1 MGSQKANWQMN
12 RIYSVLLGGTLTTM
26 HIWSKSVQNPVLLF
40 VHGGP
45 GSPNRHHIA
54 NKLLPLSNRFTLV
67 GYDERGCGDS
77 RIPTT
82 LPLRIEDLANQL
94 RGVILYVKSLFPSAP
109 LFVVGESFGSA
120 LSLITLSTHSL
131 PVDAYIGYGQVAE
144 RRPLEIQKGM
154 LFLEELM
161 KRGKTKDFEFWKK
174 KLTSP
179 SFPSSKAETNRY
191 LAAYYDLLEKKDI
204 PSFYEREI
212 LPYQNSHEFSK
223 KAKRNQG
230 RDNAVG
236 RNVLFHSLPDSFD
249 PYLRLPMPVHIL
261 AGEWDIVVPPSYQKS
276 VYDRIEAPS
285 KTMTIAKEAGH
296 VVPFDNPKVFEDF
309 LLNLVIGCRE
319 TKKLS

>member
-82 LPLRIEDLANQL
+82 FPLRIEDLANQL
-94 RGVILYVKSLFPSAP
+94 RGVILYVKSLFPAAP

-161 KRGKTKDFEFWKK
+161 KRGKTKDFE
-174 KLTSP
+174 
-179 SFPSSKAETNRY
+179 
-191 LAAYYDLLEKKDI
+191 
-204 PSFYEREI
+204 
-212 LPYQNSHEFSK
+212 Q
-223 KAKRNQG
+223 
-230 RDNAVG
+230 
-236 RNVLFHSLPDSFD
+236 
-249 PYLRLPMPVHIL
+249 
-261 AGEWDIVVPPSYQKS
+261 
-276 VYDRIEAPS
+276 
-285 KTMTIAKEAGH
+285 
-296 VVPFDNPKVFEDF
+296 
-309 LLNLVIGCRE
+309 
-319 TKKLS
+319 

>member
-1 MGSQKANWQMN
+1 MRNQKANWQMN
-12 RIYSVLLGGTLTTM
+12 RIYSVLLGGTLTTV
-26 HIWSKSVQNPVLLF
+26 HIWSKSAQNPVLLF

-54 NKLLPLSNRFTLV
+54 NKLSPLTNRFTLV

-77 RIPTT
+77 RIPDS
-82 LPLRIEDLANQL
+82 LPLRIEDLVNQL
-94 RGVILYVKSLFPSAP
+94 QGLILYVKSTFPSAP
-109 LFVVGESFGSA
+109 LLVVGESFGSA
-120 LSLITLSTHSL
+120 LSLITLSTRLL
-131 PVDAYIGYGQVAE
+131 PVEAYIGYGQVAE

-161 KRGKTKDFEFWKK
+161 KRGKTKEFEFWKR

-179 SFPSSKAETNRY
+179 SFPSSRRETNHY
-191 LAAYYDLLEKKDI
+191 MAAYYGLLEKKNI

-212 LPYQNSHEFSK
+212 LPYQTSEEFTEE
-223 KAKRNQG
+223 AKRNQG
-230 RDNAVG
+230 RDNRVG
-236 RNVLFHSLPDSFD
+236 IDVLFHSLPDSFD

-276 VYDRIEAPS
+276 VYDRVEAPS
-285 KTMTIAKEAGH
+285 KTFTIAKEAGH

-309 LLNLVIGCRE
+309 LMNLVIER
-319 TKKLS
+319 